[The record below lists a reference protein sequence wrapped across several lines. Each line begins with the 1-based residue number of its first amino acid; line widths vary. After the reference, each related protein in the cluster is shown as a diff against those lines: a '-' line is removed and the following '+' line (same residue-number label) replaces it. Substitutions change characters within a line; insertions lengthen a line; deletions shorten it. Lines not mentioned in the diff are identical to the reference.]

1 MAEKLCD
8 EEECTFPD
16 CPDGDPSH
24 CELGLELMIER
35 AESRAELSRD
45 KEQGL

>member
-1 MAEKLCD
+1 MTDKLCED
-8 EEECTFPD
+8 EECTFPD

-24 CELGLELMIER
+24 CELGLELMTER
-35 AESRAELSRD
+35 ALNRAELLKD